1 MLDLVDN
8 TKPSDLEN
16 AVFGPSGRR
25 ARAIS
30 DAATELRANIKH
42 ATGDFQGEAGDAFQ
56 KWGEKLAGHT
66 EKLSTYVESAGVGR
80 SPRPP
85 AGLASVKS
93 SLPPRDT
100 RPIDKRLKPEA
111 LPAAKQAES
120 DPDYAQKPSR
130 SRATASRRS
139 TR

>member
-1 MLDLVDN
+1 M
-8 TKPSDLEN
+8 
-16 AVFGPSGRR
+16 
-25 ARAIS
+25 
-30 DAATELRANIKH
+30 
-42 ATGDFQGEAGDAFQ
+42 
-56 KWGEKLAGHT
+56 
-66 EKLSTYVESAGVGR
+66 STYVESAGVEIAAAA
-80 SPRPP
+80 S
-85 AGLASVKS
+85 GLASVKS